1 MLKTLQNKYIDP
13 DIKLLMEEGV
23 LDENMSVQKQ
33 YIINS
38 FIVDMFKKE
47 LGKYM
52 EDIRAREKQYKED
65 HAETRIVVDCGK

>member
-1 MLKTLQNKYIDP
+1 MLRTLQNKYIDP

-23 LDENMSVQKQ
+23 LDEGMSVEKQ

-47 LGKYM
+47 LGKYVK
-52 EDIRAREKQYKED
+52 EIKDREKQYKED
-65 HAETRIVVDCGK
+65 HAETRIVVNCGK